1 MILSV
6 CKTVPDGVLVFLPS
20 YSLLDRLMRQWQ
32 VSTFNTICQ
41 SSSYKCFRLQPNNEH
56 KTCRLVFLDHST
68 GAVPKAER
76 NVVARC
82 EYVRGASW
90 PISLSDPVSFEIPFS
105 KD

>member
-32 VSTFNTICQ
+32 VGTFNTICQ
-41 SSSYKCFRLQPNNEH
+41 NSSYKCFHLQPNTDH
-56 KTCRLVFLDHST
+56 KTCKLVLLDHTS
-68 GAVPKAER
+68 GAVTDAER
-76 NVVARC
+76 NVEARC
-82 EYVRGASW
+82 VYVWGARCQNPS
-90 PISLSDPVSFEIPFS
+90 PLSLGLPFG